1 VEGVGCRVIPLRVR
15 RQDVGVA
22 LPHPE
27 VVVPCGL
34 GFGVYGFGCRVW
46 GLGFR
51 VQGLGFRV

>member
-1 VEGVGCRVIPLRVR
+1 VIPLRVR